1 MNEVNKV
8 KMNHPYFD
16 DLSHLFMVDVG
27 IVDPIIALPTWKSSD
42 ASVPIKS
49 KMIILENILYNPI
62 KSLFHHGLNL
72 FKHI

>member
-27 IVDPIIALPTWKSSD
+27 IVDPIIALPT
-42 ASVPIKS
+42 
-49 KMIILENILYNPI
+49 
-62 KSLFHHGLNL
+62 
-72 FKHI
+72 